1 MDNLQIGGRRACS
14 IFALILCCLQ
24 LLVAQQ
30 DRATAYHG
38 STPKKVKR
46 TGGKDDLDAIG
57 IRNIGGSRLGNWYS
71 LDREM
76 KLGQEYSNEVEGLTK
91 PIRDPFITEYVNRI
105 GQNLVRSS
113 DAKVPF
119 IIKVIDSEDINAF
132 ALPGGYLYVNTGLL
146 KATEDE
152 AELAGIMA
160 HEIAHVAARHATRQ
174 MTRSQMFDLA
184 SFPLIAFG
192 GGIVIAAREAVGS
205 LSTMK
210 FCRNYEAEADYL
222 GVEYLYKAGYDPR
235 ALIAFFERVR
245 LDDNQTPGV
254 VSRAFSTHPE
264 TGDRIKKIQQEIAH
278 ILPPRSAYIV
288 STSDFDE
295 VRSRLMS
302 GTAKVSDTRPEAGH
316 PVLRRRGPPADDRPQ
331 PSDGPVLVRP

>member
-1 MDNLQIGGRRACS
+1 MDALHLRCRLS
-14 IFALILCCLQ
+14 RVIFAVLLCCLQ
-24 LLVAQQ
+24 LAVAQQ
-30 DRATAYHG
+30 DRATVPHG
-38 STPKKVKR
+38 SSTKKVKH
-46 TGGKDDLDAIG
+46 TGGKDDLEAIG

-71 LDREM
+71 LEREI
-76 KLGQEYSNEVEGLTK
+76 KIGQEYSNEVEDLTK
-91 PIRDPFITEYVNRI
+91 PFRDPFIIEYVNRV
-105 GQNLVRSS
+105 GQNLVRNS

-119 IIKVIDSEDINAF
+119 TIKVIDSEEVNAF

-174 MTRSQMFDLA
+174 MTRSQIFDLA
-184 SFPLIAFG
+184 SLPLIAFG
-192 GGIVIAAREAVGS
+192 GGVVIAARETVGS
-205 LSTMK
+205 LATMK
-210 FCRNYEAEADYL
+210 FCRSYEAEADYL

-235 ALIAFFERVR
+235 ALIAFFERVK
-245 LDDNQTPGV
+245 LDANQTPGA

-278 ILPPRSAYIV
+278 ILPPRPAYIV

-302 GTAKVSDTRPEAGH
+302 DPTKRSAIKTDH
-316 PVLRRRGPPADDRPQ
+316 PVLRRRETPPKDGTQD
-331 PSDGPVLVRP
+331 SDGPVPDRP